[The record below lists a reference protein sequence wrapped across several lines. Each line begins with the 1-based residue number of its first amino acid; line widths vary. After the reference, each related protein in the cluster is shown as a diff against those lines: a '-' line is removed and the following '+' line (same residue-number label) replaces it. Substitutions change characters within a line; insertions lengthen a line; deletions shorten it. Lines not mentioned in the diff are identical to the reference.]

1 MRIVPCRNPHANS
14 PATHWR
20 ARRSFTLVL
29 AMTAALAAGCARNV
43 PQASNSGKD
52 QRAKGAK
59 TIKLEEGEGRVR
71 DIVTYP
77 GGDRVDWKKLE
88 LPDGEMGRLEIR
100 TTFKG
105 ARPGMDVAFNVY
117 DEWFNRV
124 GRVKP
129 GKDKKR
135 VKIKNARGMY
145 YVEVYAPRR
154 SDAVKYSLRVR
165 FKKNDPKKQLADADL
180 LAQIDDPPALPSVPK
195 PVEPDPNAPGP
206 GVGPGPV
213 GPGPGPVGP
222 QPDPV
227 DPDPAVSSVTAKV
240 VKVQVATGG
249 GVIVTLNR
257 GSSAGVDRGWSGNVL
272 QGSGNS
278 LLDGGEFKV
287 IKVTKSESVAKIKL
301 TLDQVKAN
309 PRVLLTP

>member
-1 MRIVPCRNPHANS
+1 MRIVPCLDSHTNS
-14 PATHWR
+14 SATHTR
-20 ARRSFTLVL
+20 ARQSTTLALV
-29 AMTAALAAGCARNV
+29 MTAALAAGCAKNV
-43 PQASNSGKD
+43 PQDSNSGKD

-59 TIKLEEGEGRVR
+59 TIKLEDGEGRVR

-77 GGDRVDWKKLE
+77 GGDRVDWKMVQ
-88 LPDGEMGRLEIR
+88 LPEGEMGRLDIQA
-100 TTFKG
+100 TFKG

-117 DEWFNRV
+117 DEWFDRV
-124 GRVKP
+124 GQAKP

-135 VKIKNARGMY
+135 VKIQNARGKY

-165 FKKNDPKKQLADADL
+165 FKKNEPLKQLADADL
-180 LAQIDDPPALPSVPK
+180 LAQIDDPPALPSIPQVA
-195 PVEPDPNAPGP
+195 VPDPNAPGP
-206 GVGPGPV
+206 GVGPGI
-213 GPGPGPVGP
+213 GPVGP
-222 QPDPV
+222 QPDP
-227 DPDPAVSSVTAKV
+227 DPVETRPTVSSVAAKV

-257 GSSAGVDRGWSGNVL
+257 GSNAGVDRGWSGNVL

-278 LLDGGEFKV
+278 FLDGGEFKI
-287 IKVTKSESVAKIKL
+287 IKVTKGESVAKIKL